1 MIKKFGNIIKNF
13 DSYGYRVNLNFKKQG
28 EIVRIYIGG
37 AISLLVILLN
47 LAFAGLKLYIMFSKT
62 NSTVS
67 SLESTLSLEEF
78 S

>member
-28 EIVRIYIGG
+28 EIVRTYIGG
-37 AISLLVILLN
+37 VISLLVILLN

-78 S
+78 